1 MFRPDQK
8 LSPLPSARISNHEP
22 VPAIYYVA
30 LYLSIGFGVA
40 GQLLMK
46 WAALG
51 TVGSASAWT
60 NLPNLI
66 VALGVYSLGVLNW
79 IFALRGV
86 RLSVAYSLSS
96 LNYVGILFGSYYW
109 FGEQIGGMR
118 IVGVLLIFT
127 GVVLV
132 VLRAPRRG

>member
-1 MFRPDQK
+1 MLRPEQNPN
-8 LSPLPSARISNHEP
+8 PLPPAHISNDER
-22 VPAIYYVA
+22 VPTIYYAA
-30 LYLSIGFGVA
+30 LYSSIGFGVA

-51 TVGSASAWT
+51 TVGSASVWT
-60 NLPNLI
+60 SLPNLI
-66 VALGVYSLGVLNW
+66 VALAVYSLGVLNW

-127 GVVLV
+127 G
-132 VLRAPRRG
+132 

>member
-1 MFRPDQK
+1 MAAK
-8 LSPLPSARISNHEP
+8 LMRNPTDERLL
-22 VPAIYYVA
+22 AIYYVA
-30 LYLSIGFGVA
+30 LYASIAFGIA

-51 TVGSASAWT
+51 TIGGASAWT
-60 NLPNLI
+60 SLPPLI
-66 VALGVYSLGVLNW
+66 LALGVYSLGVLNW
-79 IFALRGV
+79 IVALRGV

-109 FGEQIGGMR
+109 FGEQIGALR

-132 VLRAPRRG
+132 VVRAPAVDKTPRAMP

>member
-8 LSPLPSARISNHEP
+8 LSPLPPVPISIHER
-22 VPAIYYVA
+22 VPAIYYAA
-30 LYLSIGFGVA
+30 LYASIGFGVA

-60 NLPNLI
+60 SLPNLI